1 MLKAAGC
8 ILIITATTLA
18 GEKKAA
24 DLKLQYLRLK
34 ELRQIFFLLQ
44 SEIRYA
50 RTCLEE
56 IFFSLGRQAKDP
68 SREWL
73 FVLGRRLKKRE
84 NGRFEKVWT
93 ESIEETLKASGL
105 PEKEIQRLEEMGSQ
119 LGIADVE
126 MQVKAL
132 ELYLTQLSESME
144 DIREEIKTKVRLYHC
159 LGVMSGMLIVI
170 LLM

>member
-1 MLKAAGC
+1 
-8 ILIITATTLA
+8 
-18 GEKKAA
+18 
-24 DLKLQYLRLK
+24 
-34 ELRQIFFLLQ
+34 
-44 SEIRYA
+44 
-50 RTCLEE
+50 
-56 IFFSLGRQAKDP
+56 
-68 SREWL
+68 
-73 FVLGRRLKKRE
+73 
-84 NGRFEKVWT
+84 
-93 ESIEETLKASGL
+93 
-105 PEKEIQRLEEMGSQ
+105 MGSQ

>member
-1 MLKAAGC
+1 M
-8 ILIITATTLA
+8 
-18 GEKKAA
+18 
-24 DLKLQYLRLK
+24 
-34 ELRQIFFLLQ
+34 
-44 SEIRYA
+44 
-50 RTCLEE
+50 
-56 IFFSLGRQAKDP
+56 
-68 SREWL
+68 
-73 FVLGRRLKKRE
+73 
-84 NGRFEKVWT
+84 WT